1 MAETSMGLSYS
12 ESMLT
17 FKQNLQ
23 RRVSP
28 SIFIAVKSLK
38 RTDRRKLIF
47 IALFQIVLSALDLF
61 GVIAFG
67 LVGALSVSGVESH
80 QPGNRVTFVIG
91 KLGLSNSSFQT
102 QVMVIGITA
111 AFLLVSRT
119 LISMVVTKYTLFF
132 WQTDQLIYPRAW
144 FQNC

>member
-47 IALFQIVLSALDLF
+47 IQNIIMKTMLRRKSVADIYEKHEKKYY
-61 GVIAFG
+61 IYI
-67 LVGALSVSGVESH
+67 LV
-80 QPGNRVTFVIG
+80 
-91 KLGLSNSSFQT
+91 
-102 QVMVIGITA
+102 
-111 AFLLVSRT
+111 
-119 LISMVVTKYTLFF
+119 
-132 WQTDQLIYPRAW
+132 
-144 FQNC
+144 